1 MAMEKLQT
9 FCQHINVQSAREP
22 GKNDVLIAMGK
33 AQSENA
39 EDRLLIGICI
49 I

>member
-1 MAMEKLQT
+1 
-9 FCQHINVQSAREP
+9 
-22 GKNDVLIAMGK
+22 VLIAMGK

-49 I
+49 IWKIDSYEISTNIQKRDNC